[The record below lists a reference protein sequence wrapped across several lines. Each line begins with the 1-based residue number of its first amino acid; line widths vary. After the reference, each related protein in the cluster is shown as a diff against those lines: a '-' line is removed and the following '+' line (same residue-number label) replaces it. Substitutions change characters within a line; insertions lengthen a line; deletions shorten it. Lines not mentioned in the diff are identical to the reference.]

1 MHLYETLDSQGITD
15 SILEQLSDA
24 DLRELGVD
32 KLGERRRL
40 LAAFAKNGN
49 GDGDFSLMDQT
60 TENTTNSN
68 PADFTYTAQNGEII
82 ITGCIGKGL
91 IKIPNQFDNLP
102 MPVRRIGD
110 NAFSGNQFLLGVEIP
125 DSVTTIGDTAFHGCS
140 SLTSVEIP
148 DSVTTIGYAAFHGC
162 SSLTSVEIPGSVTT
176 IGERAFD
183 GCSSLT
189 SVKIPGSVTTIGKRA
204 FDGCSSLT
212 SVEIPGGVT
221 TIGDT
226 AFHGCSS
233 LTSVEIPDSVTTIGN
248 AAFHGCSSLTSVKI
262 PNSVRTIGDT
272 AFAGCSS
279 LTSVK
284 IPNSV
289 TTIGDGAFYDCGV
302 RDRPSLRRI
311 AAAEKNYRKA
321 LERRLEVSRWSA
333 RRKIFTTL
341 LGAGILYLLYSCT
354 TGG

>member
-1 MHLYETLDSQGITD
+1 MTVTLQRILESEHLMHLYETLDSQGITD

-148 DSVTTIGYAAFHGC
+148 DSVTTIG
-162 SSLTSVEIPGSVTT
+162 
-176 IGERAFD
+176 
-183 GCSSLT
+183 
-189 SVKIPGSVTTIGKRA
+189 
-204 FDGCSSLT
+204 
-212 SVEIPGGVT
+212 
-221 TIGDT
+221 
-226 AFHGCSS
+226 
-233 LTSVEIPDSVTTIGN
+233 N